1 MSNNFSSVNEL
12 NVPTLPETNW
22 GLKKNEKES
31 IEIRPFKIDVSKSVN
46 NQIKYNLFLNSN
58 FFIHFNLSNY
68 SLSF

>member
-46 NQIKYNLFLNSN
+46 NQIKL
-58 FFIHFNLSNY
+58 
-68 SLSF
+68 